1 MSLWC
6 IVDWSG
12 QYKMFLFLPCIIK
25 CTQNV
30 CITEHYKM
38 FLFTTYKCNTFVFQ
52 DKGEDYQCECPQ
64 GFHGQH
70 CESSATSCEELPC
83 QNGASCVSFYDS
95 YQCRC
100 LAGYMGVNC
109 EREVDECSSNP
120 CRNGTFRAVLNP
132 YTYCPLHIELEPNF
146 VVKS

>member
-1 MSLWC
+1 MYC
-6 IVDWSG
+6 
-12 QYKMFLFLPCIIK
+12 
-25 CTQNV
+25 V
-30 CITEHYKM
+30 CIYRIKER
-38 FLFTTYKCNTFVFQ
+38 TTNVNVLCLYLQ
-52 DKGEDYQCECPQ
+52 DKGADYQCECPQ

-100 LAGYMGVNC
+100 LAGYSGVNC

-120 CRNGTFRAVLNP
+120 CRNGMFTHRLTSFLKNPPQLIIAALSISIRGQFPVIYYLLIKITSLCSMEFFFRNH
-132 YTYCPLHIELEPNF
+132 Y
-146 VVKS
+146 